1 MCYYY
6 IEYVRTYVR
15 VTDHSFQYGFG
26 LVPPNGKTAQ
36 FPCIWILEDGGE
48 NKRVRTYVLCHSLPN
63 KTFCA

>member
-26 LVPPNGKTAQ
+26 LVPRWKTVQ
-36 FPCIWILEDGGE
+36 FPCIWILEE
-48 NKRVRTYVLCHSLPN
+48 ERKKEYVRVSPPS
-63 KTFCA
+63 K